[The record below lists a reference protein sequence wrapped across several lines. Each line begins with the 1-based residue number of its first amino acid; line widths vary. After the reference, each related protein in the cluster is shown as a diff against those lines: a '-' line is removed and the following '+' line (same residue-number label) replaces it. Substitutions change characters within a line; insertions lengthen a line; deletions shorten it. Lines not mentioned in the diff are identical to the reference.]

1 MGATNGSAELIYGQG
16 ELIIPIDPTDNFIKI
31 GVYEESVLD
40 PGTQTPANLNNNSK
54 FVLNFGADAK
64 YSYSSLVDPAFENPS
79 QGQIAFRIPKDQ
91 ARKILDLS
99 DQMMYISLI
108 AEDGTETLLYTGKW
122 LPSSDYANIL
132 KATEAA
138 KNALLNDP
146 AITIAGL
153 NTTIQT
159 LISENDNLRAR
170 LASGTKVYADS
181 PMRED
186 NVQNINLIAGI

>member
-1 MGATNGSAELIYGQG
+1 
-16 ELIIPIDPTDNFIKI
+16 
-31 GVYEESVLD
+31 
-40 PGTQTPANLNNNSK
+40 
-54 FVLNFGADAK
+54 
-64 YSYSSLVDPAFENPS
+64 
-79 QGQIAFRIPKDQ
+79 
-91 ARKILDLS
+91 
-99 DQMMYISLI
+99 MYISLI

-122 LPSSDYANIL
+122 LPSSDQANIL